1 MVSALWMIV
10 AGLAA
15 LVVLFSYAV
24 ASAVRRVSHRFGIT
38 IRQVG
43 MRQLKGVRVT
53 NELHTQQVSLI
64 SLLIGKIGIC
74 FGRRLESHALVALY
88 IEDVTVILRINS
100 SLDLKSAT
108 EPSTTTPPST
118 PMHTKPPTH
127 SPSPLIAIDKQIYRI
142 WSFLSNTMVHYI
154 LNAVALD
161 ISRVH
166 VEIQGPTGASIYQTD
181 IHMIEAASA
190 TEESKISCIPH
201 LTEQGVVP
209 ASGKCG
215 AEIVISVSPWQLK
228 TLTAETVL
236 ECEQPTLVSIA
247 LMRSSWGSFL
257 IAHLSIDHP
266 TIRTSEF
273 SILENILRNYL
284 DKNANA
290 SGHRNAPSPW
300 TDSSNTYIIPELSST
315 QSDSNSEFVL
325 PSKSTINIIEALT
338 CISPRISI
346 EINQAAV
353 VHVFENPVQPT
364 TSDESIPLQTPIAID
379 RSPNAHTLL
388 VAVKTIRFLAQVE
401 RDAGRNRIIPRIELW
416 ASINDIACDLMS
428 FERNKKTLS
437 QFFSLNSANVN
448 ATVGHGETS
457 STCVVKCGIRVM
469 EPHFILDPHFLHFL
483 DAQGLLHPIEKRP
496 GVPSNKIHAKT
507 VLPSAIDKILGLNS
521 LELSCTISIADA
533 MFGLQVPLPGTE
545 FNRQAD
551 MVRISLRTE
560 LLTTEVNM
568 HVVLLSSAI
577 ASSNTLFDRLN
588 LSTSTLSV
596 IFTKVVVQA
605 QRITPGPRRSSK
617 RTNRTSSSTFLPEN
631 FVVVPK
637 VSAVLTLG
645 YSDLCFTVQGSMD
658 FGSIFIDLSWL
669 APGNS
674 LDYFAVVLTLRFL
687 IHSLQKEKRSTETPI
702 RESISAALL
711 EKVEV
716 VSPFDSIEIDAN
728 VTLLLASFNVILVG
742 QVNKSGIIGSI
753 HSVSATVGMRR
764 DSNSSLALNLAMGS
778 ISSIHLATFVRFQTL
793 ELLQSPTAETH
804 SVISLYNLQLILHD
818 CTSLVQSDDSVLLNS
833 SNNAMGPWNL
843 QAADCLIDVS
853 FAHLFIMIH
862 SCVDLYKIL
871 TLLTPPKAP
880 LHASLAV
887 DPAAKAKSLVQ
898 LSLGSIT
905 AKVELPERVKLLMKL
920 NEIKGDLNPDGTIH
934 ATSKSFDIQVYLK
947 ETNSP
952 RSLANIAD
960 VALDL
965 TPSTPFSSLKV
976 ALNMQLADIVVPHGF
991 EMADIVEN
999 AINLVRA
1006 LKTLV
1011 ITSFGRSPLNS
1022 SKSGQT
1028 CIAKDSVP
1036 EIICSISRCSIDIED
1051 DPFVSKLSRNYRIG
1065 TPRERLSSSSSN
1077 HNEIDKAWTLLEEFN
1092 SKAYIS
1098 AIQKANTESDGQV
1111 YLLSAVLER
1120 ISICL
1125 SAPTLLTD
1133 TVEETLHLLD
1143 ASTPPDLI
1151 YDDLIPRNVSIQ
1163 LQSINIRLR
1172 DYPYSLIKI
1181 PESPRGITLKTTG
1194 LLIIAEPELP
1204 AESRRTVQLPL
1215 EGLGVD
1221 PVIVT
1226 RSVSPTK
1233 IYVQTET
1240 EIKCSSVIRACYGAP
1255 LEACLTDLVA
1265 VIDSFTK
1272 ANVDP
1277 SPPVGWWDKMR
1288 LMMHGNNCIRISGG
1302 GEMRLRTLGSMSPYY
1317 DPLKH
1322 FGMDGLELSL
1332 ASGVRFM
1339 LGAQQSEDSIVLES
1353 GEVRLSLPQNEA
1365 VGQTSSQTQD
1375 DLLAKFT
1382 GGVRIA
1388 FGVKFMT
1395 FCPTEDRSKPVAETI
1410 PWKTHADIVLRSP
1423 EFCYAPSPDQ
1433 VWDSFYGFRSSSLH
1447 VRINITS
1454 PKPYF
1459 SGLAVPSN
1467 HLCMNST
1474 SFNQI
1479 QILTMIYQ
1487 SILTSVPVRTR
1498 SFIFHPVQSGIALGP
1513 KPKLGRML
1521 GTVRF
1526 VTTLKPLVVSFIAE
1540 NDDASGGVGL
1550 RGRTTHMK
1558 SDMLFRQHQLTHI
1571 DDDSISISRRPAY
1584 RWDLEESQMSFEDI
1598 EGCTLTYSTPNNS
1611 STSADMLAPFHLDG
1625 DVDHLIDSEEWTFA
1639 EDTFYTSDPSSFC
1652 FTPFLWSPRL
1662 LYFRRNVNSG
1672 YHHLYEQDLFD
1683 TQLSLLNARKRVIES
1698 DIWVLKEEQREIESR
1713 MAVFFDESIKKE
1725 SAALMERLT
1734 ALYEK
1739 RALIQNSIKDLVESL
1754 GISDSD
1760 MYTEDPGIDEDMR
1773 VFKHH
1778 YIFHNICFLWK
1789 VPVRNAII
1797 KLIDLQT
1804 KNFALKYCLSNAAS
1818 KVVSALINMIGSQRA
1833 SSKGFSATSLSSDT
1847 PGSENGDSTN
1857 NRQSSAFDTSSP
1869 LSSAQLLDQLLHDL
1883 ALGIR
1888 INVPN
1893 ETEAEF
1899 EPVFT
1904 PPSPK
1909 KTELNSKFRKISKY
1923 TPSSDV
1929 NSPDYL
1935 APGQMVE
1942 SDSIITLI
1950 NPQVAFEVKSV
1961 LDPVLV
1967 QSVIVAATGME
1978 LFSVMILDQA
1988 AAAARQGYEDKDRN
2002 DAIVKNRMILNVH
2015 EAQFFVGQE
2024 SDGAGSSYD
2033 VPLAREGHEE
2043 TNLQFMSSMQ
2053 CWVPLECFLDT
2064 SSIDPRFVRIVEH
2077 ASANFHRDKLNPLY
2091 FTRTS
2096 VASIEQADT
2105 HFLSLPQFC
2114 IAVNSAQYLL
2124 VHQVITSLLAYKDP
2138 ARGKLAEHLRKVML
2152 ALEQLPD
2159 LRQMQDMMISL
2170 QEKVR
2175 QTGSVLK
2182 SCTTLNPHRRKELR
2196 QSLIQGRDELHVLM
2210 EALKGTQQIEKHRKS
2225 EGVEYQQCLQI
2236 DKFVWLMLLDS
2247 GDPFLR
2253 WTFTNPAF
2261 MWVHRED
2268 QSTLNTLEI
2277 DSLHVENLSA
2287 STSSFRDAISPY
2299 TPDRQI
2305 VNFKRNKMLRLY
2317 LREMAPV
2324 AGIQVVDHFEVDVFP
2339 LSIQITYEMGKQL
2352 MRYIFPGKK
2361 GGVAAASTSAPAAT
2375 TSTHTTHTTTT
2386 TTNNNNNSTAPA
2398 PVSTFL
2404 GEVHS
2409 HTTLMLSRV
2418 STNVDERERAQ
2429 PRFPIDAHDSLSA
2442 SHRGHISED
2451 NSVAH
2456 RASIQLTAGSTPSS
2470 ITSPKGGRKITA
2482 HNHRGSNRRS
2492 SRGLTE
2498 LRQMQARASENRSF
2512 IYIKL
2517 PGVLHCLSYRG
2528 LKEKNLEDLHMFE
2541 FYLPTLEY
2549 RNKTWTWYDFVNA
2562 VKRDTMRAAL
2572 ANTGAL
2578 VREKLFVK
2586 RKATLISTTS
2596 ASSSSTGGTI
2606 GRSAVETSIYSS
2618 TPSDDSASSTYSAS
2632 LDHSLF
2638 LDRINTPRSSHSSDE
2653 VPSGS
2658 AQGYDHRRKK
2668 DLIGGKS
2675 ILRSLMR
2682 RVDRRGSDDVDH
2694 TDSQSANQDHRM
2706 QPKDSSHDDLSHP
2719 SGSSRRQS
2727 LEDPDQNSHSQQQ
2740 NSHLGGFGRLVQQPQ
2755 QQQQQVED
2763 EMLVKGRLIFG
2774 KIYPDP

>member
-1 MVSALWMIV
+1 MC
-10 AGLAA
+10 
-15 LVVLFSYAV
+15 
-24 ASAVRRVSHRFGIT
+24 R
-38 IRQVG
+38 
-43 MRQLKGVRVT
+43 
-53 NELHTQQVSLI
+53 
-64 SLLIGKIGIC
+64 
-74 FGRRLESHALVALY
+74 
-88 IEDVTVILRINS
+88 
-100 SLDLKSAT
+100 
-108 EPSTTTPPST
+108 
-118 PMHTKPPTH
+118 
-127 SPSPLIAIDKQIYRI
+127 
-142 WSFLSNTMVHYI
+142 
-154 LNAVALD
+154 
-161 ISRVH
+161 
-166 VEIQGPTGASIYQTD
+166 
-181 IHMIEAASA
+181 
-190 TEESKISCIPH
+190 
-201 LTEQGVVP
+201 
-209 ASGKCG
+209 
-215 AEIVISVSPWQLK
+215 
-228 TLTAETVL
+228 
-236 ECEQPTLVSIA
+236 
-247 LMRSSWGSFL
+247 
-257 IAHLSIDHP
+257 
-266 TIRTSEF
+266 
-273 SILENILRNYL
+273 
-284 DKNANA
+284 
-290 SGHRNAPSPW
+290 
-300 TDSSNTYIIPELSST
+300 
-315 QSDSNSEFVL
+315 
-325 PSKSTINIIEALT
+325 
-338 CISPRISI
+338 
-346 EINQAAV
+346 
-353 VHVFENPVQPT
+353 
-364 TSDESIPLQTPIAID
+364 
-379 RSPNAHTLL
+379 
-388 VAVKTIRFLAQVE
+388 
-401 RDAGRNRIIPRIELW
+401 
-416 ASINDIACDLMS
+416 
-428 FERNKKTLS
+428 
-437 QFFSLNSANVN
+437 
-448 ATVGHGETS
+448 
-457 STCVVKCGIRVM
+457 KCGIRVM
-469 EPHFILDPHFLHFL
+469 EPHFILDPHFCISWMHKVYFI
-483 DAQGLLHPIEKRP
+483 LLRS
-496 GVPSNKIHAKT
+496 VQVCSSNKIHAKT

-976 ALNMQLADIVVPHGF
+976 ALNMQLADIVVPMG
-991 EMADIVEN
+991 
-999 AINLVRA
+999 
-1006 LKTLV
+1006 LKWL
-1011 ITSFGRSPLNS
+1011 ILWRMPS
-1022 SKSGQT
+1022 
-1028 CIAKDSVP
+1028 
-1036 EIICSISRCSIDIED
+1036 ICRCSIDIED

-1065 TPRERLSSSSSN
+1065 LPENASRVARERAFWRQAKQREARQIDSN

-1133 TVEETLHLLD
+1133 T
-1143 ASTPPDLI
+1143 
-1151 YDDLIPRNVSIQ
+1151 

-1598 EGCTLTYSTPNNS
+1598 EGCTLT
-1611 STSADMLAPFHLDG
+1611 
-1625 DVDHLIDSEEWTFA
+1625 EEWTFA

-1909 KTELNSKFRKISKY
+1909 KTELNS
-1923 TPSSDV
+1923 
-1929 NSPDYL
+1929 
-1935 APGQMVE
+1935 Q
-1942 SDSIITLI
+1942 
-1950 NPQVAFEVKSV
+1950 SV

-2152 ALEQLPD
+2152 ARTAARLASNAGYDD
-2159 LRQMQDMMISL
+2159 LSPR
-2170 QEKVR
+2170 KVR

-2182 SCTTLNPHRRKELR
+2182 SCTTLNPHRRK
-2196 QSLIQGRDELHVLM
+2196 
-2210 EALKGTQQIEKHRKS
+2210 
-2225 EGVEYQQCLQI
+2225 
-2236 DKFVWLMLLDS
+2236 
-2247 GDPFLR
+2247 
-2253 WTFTNPAF
+2253 N
-2261 MWVHRED
+2261 
-2268 QSTLNTLEI
+2268 
-2277 DSLHVENLSA
+2277 SA
-2287 STSSFRDAISPY
+2287 SR
-2299 TPDRQI
+2299 
-2305 VNFKRNKMLRLY
+2305 
-2317 LREMAPV
+2317 
-2324 AGIQVVDHFEVDVFP
+2324 
-2339 LSIQITYEMGKQL
+2339 
-2352 MRYIFPGKK
+2352 
-2361 GGVAAASTSAPAAT
+2361 
-2375 TSTHTTHTTTT
+2375 
-2386 TTNNNNNSTAPA
+2386 
-2398 PVSTFL
+2398 
-2404 GEVHS
+2404 
-2409 HTTLMLSRV
+2409 
-2418 STNVDERERAQ
+2418 
-2429 PRFPIDAHDSLSA
+2429 
-2442 SHRGHISED
+2442 
-2451 NSVAH
+2451 
-2456 RASIQLTAGSTPSS
+2456 
-2470 ITSPKGGRKITA
+2470 
-2482 HNHRGSNRRS
+2482 
-2492 SRGLTE
+2492 
-2498 LRQMQARASENRSF
+2498 
-2512 IYIKL
+2512 
-2517 PGVLHCLSYRG
+2517 
-2528 LKEKNLEDLHMFE
+2528 
-2541 FYLPTLEY
+2541 
-2549 RNKTWTWYDFVNA
+2549 
-2562 VKRDTMRAAL
+2562 
-2572 ANTGAL
+2572 
-2578 VREKLFVK
+2578 
-2586 RKATLISTTS
+2586 
-2596 ASSSSTGGTI
+2596 
-2606 GRSAVETSIYSS
+2606 
-2618 TPSDDSASSTYSAS
+2618 
-2632 LDHSLF
+2632 
-2638 LDRINTPRSSHSSDE
+2638 
-2653 VPSGS
+2653 
-2658 AQGYDHRRKK
+2658 
-2668 DLIGGKS
+2668 
-2675 ILRSLMR
+2675 
-2682 RVDRRGSDDVDH
+2682 
-2694 TDSQSANQDHRM
+2694 
-2706 QPKDSSHDDLSHP
+2706 
-2719 SGSSRRQS
+2719 
-2727 LEDPDQNSHSQQQ
+2727 
-2740 NSHLGGFGRLVQQPQ
+2740 
-2755 QQQQQVED
+2755 
-2763 EMLVKGRLIFG
+2763 
-2774 KIYPDP
+2774 